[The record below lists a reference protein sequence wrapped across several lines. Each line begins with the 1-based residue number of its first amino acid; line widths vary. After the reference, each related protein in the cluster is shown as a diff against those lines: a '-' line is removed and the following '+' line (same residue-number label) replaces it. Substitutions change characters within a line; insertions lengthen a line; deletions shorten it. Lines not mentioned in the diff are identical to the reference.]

1 MRHAGQDHVGT
12 SLRTLPTI
20 CGLVLKKMEN
30 LLILMVGVL
39 YIFLIYEIFL
49 CLKQTIIGN
58 DNIKKNCIKPGPSFN
73 SRIQTSKSS
82 FGARKIIAERL
93 ASAHVSG
100 RLRPC
105 SSRRFIQMRI
115 VGRRWAKA
123 IKKRKQWRISLTLH
137 TRFADLTAKSE
148 RPDWHGISRNNSVH
162 STV

>member
-1 MRHAGQDHVGT
+1 
-12 SLRTLPTI
+12 
-20 CGLVLKKMEN
+20 MEN

-58 DNIKKNCIKPGPSFN
+58 DNIKKNCIKPGPSLN
-73 SRIQTSKSS
+73 SRIQTSKS

-115 VGRRWAKA
+115 VGRR
-123 IKKRKQWRISLTLH
+123 
-137 TRFADLTAKSE
+137 
-148 RPDWHGISRNNSVH
+148 
-162 STV
+162 

>member
-1 MRHAGQDHVGT
+1 MQLDKKCAQVIIIHNATTFSVRHAGQDHVGT

-30 LLILMVGVL
+30 LLILMVGIL

-115 VGRRWAKA
+115 VGRR
-123 IKKRKQWRISLTLH
+123 
-137 TRFADLTAKSE
+137 
-148 RPDWHGISRNNSVH
+148 
-162 STV
+162 